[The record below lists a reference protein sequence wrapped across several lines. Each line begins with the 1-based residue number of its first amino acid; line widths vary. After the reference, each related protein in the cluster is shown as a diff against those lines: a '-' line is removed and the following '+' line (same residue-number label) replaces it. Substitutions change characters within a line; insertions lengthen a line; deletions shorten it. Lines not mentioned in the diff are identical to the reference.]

1 MTRKTVVL
9 IIIVIVMASYM
20 IGYHFGIGNQEARY
34 GDSGSPKN
42 CRALKADNLKGV
54 FYNVYTASEA
64 LNSIE
69 RNCGPNGLIWNER

>member
-1 MTRKTVVL
+1 MKKSL
-9 IIIVIVMASYM
+9 FIILLAIIISYL
-20 IGYHFGIGNQEARY
+20 IGYHFGIGNQEAKY

-42 CRALKADNLKGV
+42 CRALISDNLKGV

-69 RNCGPNGLIWNER
+69 RNCGPSGLIWSER